1 MSLALY
7 NEISGLRFWTEKEI
21 LMRDTTTTLASNTV
35 KSTLSKLNPA
45 WSFHRVEGPLLTPQS
60 FISPEYTDEDVF
72 SVDFDK
78 AGEPL
83 KLRAETTRSS
93 YEYAR
98 YLMSKSNEPKP
109 LKLPLCVWQSGKS
122 FRKEGQGQRASRLRF
137 FEFYQLEFQCIYSKN
152 TGADYLLPVIQTL
165 RNEIGRLTSL
175 ETRIVESDR
184 LPSYSLETWDIEV
197 LQKDGEWREMAS
209 CSRRNDFSDETLVA
223 EFALGLDRIATL
235 AAQL

>member
-7 NEISGLRFWTEKEI
+7 NDISGLRFWSEKEI
-21 LMRDTTTTLASNTV
+21 FLRETTIAFASNSV
-35 KSTLSKLNPA
+35 KETLSKMNPA
-45 WSFHRVEGPLLTPQS
+45 WSFHRVEGPILTPKS
-60 FISPEYTDEDVF
+60 FISDEYTDEDVF

-98 YLMSKSNEPKP
+98 YLMSKANEPKP

-152 TGADYLLPVIQTL
+152 TGADYLTPTINSL
-165 RNEIGRLTSL
+165 REDIGRLTML

-209 CSRRNDFSDETLVA
+209 CSRRKDFSDDTIVA

-235 AAQL
+235 AAQI